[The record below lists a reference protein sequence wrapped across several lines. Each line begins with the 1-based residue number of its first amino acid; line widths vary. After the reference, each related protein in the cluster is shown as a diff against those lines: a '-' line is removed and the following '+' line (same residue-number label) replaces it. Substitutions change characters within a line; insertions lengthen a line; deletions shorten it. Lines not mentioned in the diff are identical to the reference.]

1 MCTSSKRKSPNE
13 LGIEENRRKMTIA
26 NCCDTHLPPAN
37 MSQFDLLK
45 CRRGVL
51 AVMVAVARLIVVG
64 RKEEA
69 HRKLQS
75 LSNEFHF
82 NSLYYIYF
90 PPPDAPISFLPF
102 VALLM
107 WQINFISLNA
117 MSRRGSGKVERRRCE
132 KLWWRE
138 VAERR

>member
-1 MCTSSKRKSPNE
+1 
-13 LGIEENRRKMTIA
+13 MTIA
-26 NCCDTHLPPAN
+26 NCCDIHLPLAN
-37 MSQFDLLK
+37 ISQFDLLK
-45 CRRGVL
+45 CGRGAV

-64 RKEEA
+64 RKTEA

-82 NSLYYIYF
+82 NSLYYIYCP
-90 PPPDAPISFLPF
+90 PPPDAPVSFIPF

-117 MSRRGSGKVERRRCE
+117 TGQ
-132 KLWWRE
+132 
-138 VAERR
+138 